1 MPRFQTCSNSMRCWS
16 TQGMDD
22 SPLILY
28 VPGMLPK
35 PAPEQHREEVLRC
48 LLAALRRQDE
58 TTAEALLDRSASFD
72 LIGWTYDFYLEHR
85 DPALDRSDIDAALA
99 KGAPDEQDIAEA
111 QGWKRRLLHMSYLLG
126 DRLPFLV
133 PKLANERVAV
143 HLRDLRRY
151 ATNHNDIGE
160 HVRRLVKR
168 PLEAATAAG
177 RPVLLLS
184 HSMGSVICWDA
195 LWELS
200 RRDQRKVTVS
210 RWVTMGSPLGG
221 NYLQQRLKGFNDQG
235 PERFPDNIESWINLA
250 SVGEL
255 TAFDRRLKNDFAG
268 MIEAGLISGIDDREL
283 YSFYRADGML
293 AVHNEYGYLMHNVTA
308 QVVSEWWRDV
318 NS

>member
-1 MPRFQTCSNSMRCWS
+1 
-16 TQGMDD
+16 MDD

-35 PAPEQHREEVLRC
+35 PEPEQHREEVLRC
-48 LLAALRRQDE
+48 LMAALQRVDAD
-58 TTAEALLDRSASFD
+58 TADALRGRPASFD

-85 DPALDRSDIDAALA
+85 DLALDRADIDAALA
-99 KGAPDEQDIAEA
+99 KGSPDERDVAEA
-111 QGWKRRLLHMSYLLG
+111 QSWKRRLLHLSYLLG

-151 ATNHNDIGE
+151 ARNENDIAE
-160 HVRRLVKR
+160 HLRRLVKR
-168 PLEAATAAG
+168 PLEAAAASG
-177 RPVLLLS
+177 RPVLLLA

-200 RRDQRKVTVS
+200 RRDQRSVNVS

-235 PERFPDNIESWINLA
+235 AERFPDNIESWINLA

-255 TAFDRRLKNDFAG
+255 TAFDRHLKNDFAG
-268 MIEAGLISGIDDREL
+268 MIESGLIGDIDDREF
-283 YSFYRADGML
+283 YSFYRADGLL
-293 AVHNEYGYLMHNVTA
+293 AVHNEYGYLMHEATA
-308 QVVSEWWRDV
+308 QVVSDWWRET